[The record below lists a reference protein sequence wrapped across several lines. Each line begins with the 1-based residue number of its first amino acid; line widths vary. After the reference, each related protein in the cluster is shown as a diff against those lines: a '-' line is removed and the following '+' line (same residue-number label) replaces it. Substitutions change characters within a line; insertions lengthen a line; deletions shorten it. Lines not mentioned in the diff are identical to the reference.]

1 MKWLVSSG
9 ACFVLICIP
18 WRALI
23 AQGAASTPQTVAAL
37 EQQVQRHL
45 QDQKPQLAIPLLRQI
60 VSLDPANVNA
70 QANLGVLL
78 FFQGSYSD
86 AISPMRAA
94 LQLHPELSRIQALLG
109 IAEKRTGN
117 PQQAE
122 QDLERAFSTIDD
134 KKIQVEAGLE
144 LIELHVASGR
154 LDRALAAAA
163 RLQELAP
170 QDPQILLAQY
180 QISRQMMYQS
190 LLGMMMVSP
199 DSAEMRMIMGGELG
213 RQGDRAGAT
222 AQYREAIRLNPKLP
236 GVHYEL
242 AELLRS
248 SSDAALNAQAD
259 DEYAAAVRVNPYDVL
274 SWKRLGESAA
284 AKSDFA
290 AAEEHYQKALA
301 LQPRDSDAKTGLAIV
316 FLSTSRTKEAIPL
329 LEDALKDDPAN
340 LVAHYRLSGLYRRSG
355 RTADAEREMESFRH
369 YQDLRDKLG
378 KVFKQLAAPGN
389 PK

>member
-1 MKWLVSSG
+1 MKGPVSRG
-9 ACFVLICIP
+9 GCFVLVLLPC
-18 WRALI
+18 LL
-23 AQGAASTPQTVAAL
+23 AQVSDDTAQKVAAL
-37 EQQVQRHL
+37 EQQVQRQL
-45 QDQKPQLAIPLLRQI
+45 QEQKPQLAIPLLRQV
-60 VSLDPANVNA
+60 VSLDPGNVNA

-78 FFQGSYSD
+78 FFQGSYRD
-86 AISPMRAA
+86 AIPPMRAA

-109 IAEKRTGN
+109 MAEKRTGN

-122 QDLERAFSTIDD
+122 QDLERAFPNLDD

-144 LIELHVASGR
+144 LVELHVASGQ
-154 LDRALAAAA
+154 LDRALAVAA

-170 QDPQILLAQY
+170 QNPQILLAQY

-199 DSAEMRMIMGGELG
+199 DSAEMRMIMGDELG
-213 RQGDRAGAT
+213 RQGDRTAAI
-222 AQYREAIRLNPKLP
+222 AQYRQAIRLNPKLP

-248 SSDAALNAQAD
+248 SSDAVLNAQAD
-259 DEYAAAVRVNPYDVL
+259 EEYKAAVRINLYDIL
-274 SWKRLGESAA
+274 SWRRLGEIASA
-284 AKSDFA
+284 KGDFS
-290 AAEEHYQKALA
+290 AAEEHYKKALS
-301 LQPRDSDAKTGLAIV
+301 LQPKDSDAKTGLAIV
-316 FLSTSRTKEAIPL
+316 FISTNRITEAISL

-340 LVAHYRLSGLYRRSG
+340 LVAHYRLSGLYRRAG
-355 RTADAEREMESFRH
+355 RTADAEREIESFRH
-369 YQDLRDKLG
+369 YQDPKDQLG

>member
-1 MKWLVSSG
+1 VKGPVSRG
-9 ACFVLICIP
+9 GCFVLVLLPC
-18 WRALI
+18 LL
-23 AQGAASTPQTVAAL
+23 AQVSDDTAQKVAAL
-37 EQQVQRHL
+37 EQQVQRQL
-45 QDQKPQLAIPLLRQI
+45 QEQKPQLAIPLLRQV
-60 VSLDPANVNA
+60 VSLDPGNVNA

-78 FFQGSYSD
+78 FFQGSYRD
-86 AISPMRAA
+86 AIPPMRAA

-109 IAEKRTGN
+109 MAEKRTGN

-122 QDLERAFSTIDD
+122 QDLERAFPNLDD

-144 LIELHVASGR
+144 LVELHVASGQ
-154 LDRALAAAA
+154 LDRALAVAA

-170 QDPQILLAQY
+170 QNPQILLAQY

-199 DSAEMRMIMGGELG
+199 DSAEMRMIMGDELG
-213 RQGDRAGAT
+213 RQGDRTAAI
-222 AQYREAIRLNPKLP
+222 AQYRQAIRLNPKLP

-248 SSDAALNAQAD
+248 SSDAVLNAQAD
-259 DEYAAAVRVNPYDVL
+259 EEYKAAVRINLYDIL
-274 SWKRLGESAA
+274 SWRRLGEIASA
-284 AKSDFA
+284 KGDFS
-290 AAEEHYQKALA
+290 AAEEHYKKALS
-301 LQPRDSDAKTGLAIV
+301 LQPKDSDAKTGLAIV
-316 FLSTSRTKEAIPL
+316 FISTNRITEAISL

-340 LVAHYRLSGLYRRSG
+340 LVAHYRLSGLYRRAG
-355 RTADAEREMESFRH
+355 RTADAEREIESFRH
-369 YQDLRDKLG
+369 YQDPKDQLG

>member
-1 MKWLVSSG
+1 VKGPVSRG
-9 ACFVLICIP
+9 GCFVLVLLPC
-18 WRALI
+18 LL
-23 AQGAASTPQTVAAL
+23 AQVSDDTAQKVAAL
-37 EQQVQRHL
+37 EQQVQRQL
-45 QDQKPQLAIPLLRQI
+45 QEQKPQLAIPLLRQV
-60 VSLDPANVNA
+60 VSLDPGNVNA

-78 FFQGSYSD
+78 FFQGSYRD
-86 AISPMRAA
+86 AIPPMRAA

-109 IAEKRTGN
+109 MAEKRTGN

-122 QDLERAFSTIDD
+122 QDLERAFPNLDD

-144 LIELHVASGR
+144 LVELHVASGQ
-154 LDRALAAAA
+154 LDRALAVAA

-170 QDPQILLAQY
+170 QNPQILLAQY

-213 RQGDRAGAT
+213 RQGDRTAAI
-222 AQYREAIRLNPKLP
+222 AQYRQAIRLNPKLP

-248 SSDAALNAQAD
+248 SSDAVLNAQAD
-259 DEYAAAVRVNPYDVL
+259 EEYKAAVRINLYDIL
-274 SWKRLGESAA
+274 SWRRLGEIASA
-284 AKSDFA
+284 KGDFS
-290 AAEEHYQKALA
+290 AAEEHYEKALS
-301 LQPRDSDAKTGLAIV
+301 LQPKDSDAKTGLAIV
-316 FLSTSRTKEAIPL
+316 FISTNRITEAISL

-340 LVAHYRLSGLYRRSG
+340 LVAHYRLSGLYRRAG
-355 RTADAEREMESFRH
+355 RTADAEREIESFRH
-369 YQDLRDKLG
+369 YQDPKDQLG

>member
-1 MKWLVSSG
+1 MVWTPWL
-9 ACFVLICIP
+9 L
-18 WRALI
+18 
-23 AQGAASTPQTVAAL
+23 AQVAGNTAQTVATL

-45 QDQKPQLAIPLLRQI
+45 QEQKPQLAIPLLRQI
-60 VSLDPANVNA
+60 VSLDPGNVNA

-78 FFQGSYSD
+78 FFQGSYGD
-86 AISPMRAA
+86 ALSPMRAA
-94 LQLHPELSRIQALLG
+94 LQLHPELSKVQALLG

-122 QDLERAFSTIDD
+122 QDLEHAFPNLDD
-134 KKIQVEAGLE
+134 KKIQLEAGLE
-144 LIELHVASGR
+144 LIELHVASAQ
-154 LDRALAAAA
+154 LDRALAVAAKL
-163 RLQELAP
+163 REVAP
-170 QDPQILLAQY
+170 QNPQILLTQY
-180 QISRQMMYQS
+180 QISRQVMYQS

-199 DSAEMRMIMGGELG
+199 ESAEMHMIMGGELG
-213 RQGDRAGAT
+213 RQGDRAAAI
-222 AQYREAIRLNPKLP
+222 AQYREAIRLNSKLP

-259 DEYAAAVRVNPYDVL
+259 EEYKAAVRLNPYDTL
-274 SWKRLGESAA
+274 SWKRLGESAS
-284 AKSDFA
+284 AKGDFS
-290 AAEEHYQKALA
+290 AAEEHYKKALT
-301 LQPRDSDAKTGLAIV
+301 LQPKDSDAKTGLAIV
-316 FLSTSRTKEAIPL
+316 FTSTNRAKEAIPM

-340 LVAHYRLSGLYRRSG
+340 LAAHYRLSGLYRRGG

-369 YQDLRDKLG
+369 YQEMKDQLG